1 MLDRANPRIPSTV
14 VRDSDE
20 GPFLSAVFN
29 ALDVVTI
36 ARSIAMRGF
45 SKRPAD
51 ALGVVRDSD
60 RNSVV
65 VVDGNRRLAAVR
77 MLDPYLTPAHLAWRA
92 RNIEWRQ
99 MRALAAAASVR
110 HLSVVIH
117 EGSRDDIAR
126 AAWMTARHIVRD
138 IREGRS
144 AWLAAMRAGV
154 TMHDLPAFLAL
165 AASGE
170 SLAEAVQLSSGSA
183 RYFPEGDIR
192 SGGTVPVKSLPAI
205 SRTARF
211 AIIAEAAGGMEPDRL
226 LLPRFNDHHSLV
238 RLPSSGGMEP
248 DSLLLPSPSDSRL
261 VRLPSS
267 GGIEPD
273 SLLLSSH
280 CRSSP
285 REVAE
290 SGRDGTRQGVGV
302 KPQRP

>member
-110 HLSVVIH
+110 HLPVVIH

-154 TMHDLPAFLAL
+154 TMHDRPAFVAL
-165 AASGE
+165 ATSGE
-170 SLAEAVQLSSGSA
+170 SLAEAVQPSRSASSPG
-183 RYFPEGDIR
+183 GDSR

-205 SRTARF
+205 SRSVRF
-211 AIIAEAAGGMEPDRL
+211 AIIAETAGGMEPERL
-226 LLPRFNDHHSLV
+226 LLPRCNHHSLV

-248 DSLLLPSPSDSRL
+248 DSLLLSRSSDCRL
-261 VRLPSS
+261 ARLPSS

-273 SLLLSSH
+273 NWLSPSH
-280 CRSSP
+280 SRSSP
-285 REVAE
+285 DEVAE
-290 SGRDGTRQGVGV
+290 SERDGTCQVVGV